1 MRNGRKMPPHMD
13 GKQHFLLSEARD
25 FLGIDVRGQWE
36 NNRFQEMS
44 CETFDT
50 GDSGNHETFKK
61 NITVWLKENPLGY
74 GLNWACPME
83 VAVRTANWV
92 VAFDLLKG
100 SAEVSGEFGKIFDE
114 FVYSCGKHIRQN
126 LEISVRKPV
135 GNHYLADVAGLF
147 FIGLLL
153 RSDLAQAKRWLRFAL
168 REMEKCIRA
177 QVFDDGVYFENSISY
192 HRFALEIYLYVAI
205 WCRKHGLE
213 LSQEYWGRL
222 ERMLEFVM
230 HYARPDGKIPN
241 VGDADDGIWFAF
253 SEKVLHVRDD
263 HRYLLALGAV
273 LFQRR
278 DFKALAN
285 GDREYVQRAL
295 GDEGAAAWDRLE
307 SETALPVS
315 RDFPE
320 GGFYFMRS
328 GEAYLAVVTEN
339 RHPSS
344 HMPHKHNDV
353 FSFELCL
360 GDAPF
365 IIDSGTYTY
374 TKDPEARN
382 RFRSIA
388 AHNTVAVDS
397 REPNSLKK
405 KGFFALPRD
414 ARVDVKRWQ
423 AGERHDIFEGI
434 MEWRDEDDSV
444 ITHERKIVFDKRE
457 MEWTITDKVNGH
469 GRHRC
474 VSYLHFHPETLLELQ
489 ERSVTCRL
497 RGRSLS
503 LELAG
508 PGAIAV
514 TERDIS
520 LRYGEKQPAAC
531 VTITLE
537 DELPATFSMSLRPM
551 AAGCN

>member
-1 MRNGRKMPPHMD
+1 MNSRFGEK
-13 GKQHFLLSEARD
+13 KYFLKYRAHDLY
-25 FLGIDVRGQWE
+25 GQDVRGEWE
-36 NNRFQEMS
+36 YSRFQWAISES
-44 CETFDT
+44 F
-50 GDSGNHETFKK
+50 
-61 NITVWLKENPLGY
+61 NIKANEKRAFTSDVMGRISQWIGENPFGY
-74 GLNWACPME
+74 GKHWLCPME
-83 VAVRTANWV
+83 VAVRTTNWL

-100 SAEVSGEFGKIFDE
+100 SADDSGEFKKIFDE

-126 LEISVRKPV
+126 LEITVRKPL

-147 FIGLLL
+147 FIGLL

-168 REMEKCIRA
+168 REMEKCIKA
-177 QVFDDGVYFENSISY
+177 QVLADGVYFENSISY
-192 HRFALEIYLYVAI
+192 HRFASEIYLYVAI

-213 LSQEYWGRL
+213 LSREYWARL
-222 ERMLEFVM
+222 ERMIEFVM

-253 SEKVLHVRDD
+253 SEKVLRVRDD

-285 GDREYVQRAL
+285 GDREYVQRVL
-295 GDEGAAAWDRLE
+295 GDEGAAAWDRVE
-307 SETALPVS
+307 SETALPAS
-315 RDFPE
+315 RDFPD

-328 GEAYLAVVTEN
+328 GEAYLAVVAEN
-339 RHPSS
+339 RHPSA

-382 RFRSIA
+382 RFRSVA

-414 ARVDVKRWQ
+414 AKVDVKRWEVG
-423 AGERHDIFEGI
+423 ARHDLFEGI
-434 MEWRDEDDSV
+434 MEWHDEDDSV

-489 ERSVTCRL
+489 ERSVICRL

-503 LELAG
+503 LDIAG
-508 PGAIAV
+508 PGTIAL

-520 LRYGEKQPAAC
+520 LRYGEKLPAAC
-531 VTITLE
+531 VAITLE
-537 DELPATFSMSLRPM
+537 GELPATFSMNLRRL
-551 AAGCN
+551 AAGCS